1 MGAIPI
7 AGLDEETGDVVDLQS
22 EENAGQI
29 REIVREL
36 LEEEKVNQI
45 DLESIDSALLDEVSL
60 DDPSLSLDEIGA
72 AEEDGPFYTSWWFIG
87 LFLLA
92 GLGAIGAYIYLYLSG
107 DKENQEKEE
116 ELTQE
121 ESSEQVESSDDDL
134 DIEDMEIE
142 DDDIVVEETS

>member
-29 REIVREL
+29 REIVREF
-36 LEEEKVNQI
+36 LEEEKANQI
-45 DLESIDSALLDEVSL
+45 ELESIDSALLDEVSL
-60 DDPSLSLDEIGA
+60 DDPSLSLDEIEV

-87 LFLLA
+87 LFLLI
-92 GLGAIGAYIYLYLSG
+92 GLVAIGVYAYLYLLG
-107 DKENQEKEE
+107 DKEDQDKDK

-121 ESSEQVESSDDDL
+121 ETPEQVEASDDDL
-134 DIEDMEIE
+134 DTEDMEIE